1 MGWMCRKSDS
11 PQPADRIARSSNV
24 AQRVNSNFVHQP
36 LGSVAVLDTGRTLQV
51 VLELSGTFVFA
62 LNGAL
67 TAMEAENLDLV
78 GVIVLAVLTALGGG
92 IIRDVLIGYLPPSA
106 LRDWRYIAVAGG
118 AGVIAFVARKLWV
131 RVRVRRLMTVL
142 DAAGLA
148 LFCVTGTTVAFA
160 AHLGPFQSAL
170 LGTITAVGGGTI
182 RDVVIRRV
190 PTVLSSGLYAVPAAC
205 GATLTALALEFHFYN
220 GYLALG
226 AALLCFAIRMIGVIF
241 NLNLPT
247 SQHNSH
253 G

>member
-1 MGWMCRKSDS
+1 
-11 PQPADRIARSSNV
+11 
-24 AQRVNSNFVHQP
+24 
-36 LGSVAVLDTGRTLQV
+36 VLDADRTLQI

-78 GVIVLAVLTALGGG
+78 GVVVLAVLTALGGG
-92 IIRDVLIGYLPPSA
+92 IIRDVLIDFLPPSA
-106 LRDWRYIAVAGG
+106 LRDWRYLAVAGG
-118 AGVIAFVARKLWV
+118 AGVIAFVARRLWV
-131 RVRVRRLMTVL
+131 RVRVRRLMTVF

-160 AHLGPFQSAL
+160 AHLGPFQSAV

-205 GATLTALALEFHFYN
+205 GATLTALALDFHFYD
-220 GYLALG
+220 GFLAVA
-226 AALLCFAIRMIGVIF
+226 AALLCFTIRMIGVTF

-247 SQHNSH
+247 SHPH
-253 G
+253 P